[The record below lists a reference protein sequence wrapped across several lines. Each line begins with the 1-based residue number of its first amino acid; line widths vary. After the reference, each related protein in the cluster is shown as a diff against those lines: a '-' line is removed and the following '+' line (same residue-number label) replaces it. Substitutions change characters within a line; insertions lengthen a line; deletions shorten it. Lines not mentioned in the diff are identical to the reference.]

1 MHSIILVGYLFLV
14 FCIVRLEGLLSAFA
28 QRPRAKQLSSLKKS
42 KETKSVDNSDGDWD
56 PYDDLLDLGKL
67 VSAESRD
74 ALMPEVSISTPS
86 GKGGSQNLTA
96 RSRRPSTLLK
106 PQKRWEHWTEWLQE
120 ELGDLDAELEEK
132 DKWVLE
138 LRDIVEQKRGESVGE
153 NTLCRFS
160 FDFTRA
166 CTTLHKPY

>member
-1 MHSIILVGYLFLV
+1 MHSTILFGYLVLL
-14 FCIVRLEGLLSAFA
+14 CIAQVEGLLSVFA
-28 QRPRAKQLSSLKKS
+28 QRPRATALQSLKKN
-42 KETKSVDNSDGDWD
+42 KETKAVDNSNSDSDGDWD

-67 VSAESRD
+67 VSAENRN

-86 GKGGSQNLTA
+86 GGSQNLTS

-153 NTLCRFS
+153 I
-160 FDFTRA
+160 
-166 CTTLHKPY
+166 